1 MTRRRKPRRRPSW
14 LWHVHVVPLVASLTG
29 GAMAAPCTLKDLP
42 GGTVSEVVD
51 GDTARL
57 EDGREVR
64 FVGLQAPK
72 LALGR
77 KGFTPWPLAEKA
89 KAAAE
94 ALLLGRKVALKV
106 GGRQMDRHG
115 RVLAH
120 LYLTE
125 GPEEARW
132 VQAEL
137 LRQGWARVYS
147 FADNRACTSEML
159 ALEAE
164 ARTAG
169 RGIWVHPF
177 YAVREAQDLEKLE
190 GLTNSYQLIE
200 GQVLRVARVRSRIY
214 VNFGED
220 WRKDFTAVVHGRD
233 SRAFGMEEPV
243 PAALAALEGKRVR
256 LRGWLRQRNGPEIA
270 LTHPEAV
277 EIIEEKDTQ
286 TYPRPLEGA
295 LE

>member
-1 MTRRRKPRRRPSW
+1 MTRRRKPRRLSW
-14 LWHVHVVPLVASLTG
+14 LWYLHVVPLVVSVAG
-29 GAMAAPCTLKDLP
+29 GALAAPCTLEDLP
-42 GGTVSEVVD
+42 DGTVSEVVD

-77 KGFTPWPLAEKA
+77 KGFTPWPLADEA

-94 ALLLGRKVALKV
+94 TLLRGRKVALKA

-120 LYLTE
+120 LYLTD

-137 LRQGWARVYS
+137 LRQGWARVYT
-147 FADNRACTSEML
+147 FADNRACAGEML
-159 ALEAE
+159 VLEAE
-164 ARTAG
+164 ARAGG
-169 RGIWVHPF
+169 RGIWAHPF
-177 YAVREAQDLEKLE
+177 YAVRQAEDIEALM

-200 GQVLRVARVRSRIY
+200 GRVRDVARVRSRIY
-214 VNFGED
+214 INFGKD
-220 WRKDFTAVVHGRD
+220 WRTDFTAVVHGRG
-233 SRAFGMEEPV
+233 SRAFGVEEPV

-256 LRGWLRQRNGPEIA
+256 LRGWLRERNGPEIA
-270 LTHPEAV
+270 LTHPEAA
-277 EIIEEKDTQ
+277 EILEEKKTE
-286 TYPRPLEGA
+286 TYPRPLEGTV
-295 LE
+295 E